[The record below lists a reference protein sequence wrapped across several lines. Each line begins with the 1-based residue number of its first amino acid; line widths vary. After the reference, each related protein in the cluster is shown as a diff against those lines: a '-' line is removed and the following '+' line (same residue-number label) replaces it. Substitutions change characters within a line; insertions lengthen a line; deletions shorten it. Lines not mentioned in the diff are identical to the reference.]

1 MNFAQTPLHRALK
14 LLTRGRGSRLVG
26 AGLCVALLSAC
37 TLSPDYHRPT
47 LATPTQFKQAEGW
60 TQANPSDAIARGAWW
75 EIYGDTGL
83 NALVEELNRNNQT
96 VAQYAAQ
103 YRQAQ
108 ALVRSSRGALFPSLD
123 LSVGKTRSAQGTGSS
138 SSSLSNN
145 SSGIRDT
152 YNAQLGVSWE
162 IDLWGKLREALNA
175 DEASAQASLA
185 DLAAIRLSLQSEL
198 VQNYLQLRVID
209 EQKRLLE
216 ATVAAYARSL
226 RMNENQYRAGV
237 AGPDAVAQ
245 ARTQLKSTEADLI
258 DLAWQRA
265 QYENAIAVLLGKAPA
280 DFALADSK
288 RIPGLP
294 QIPVSLPSQLL
305 ERRPDIASAE
315 RNVMAANANIG
326 VARAAYFPDL
336 SLSMSGGY
344 SSSSFSNWIELPNR
358 YWSVGPSLA
367 MTLFDAGRR
376 SAEVDRTVAVYD
388 QTVAQ
393 YRQTVL
399 DGFKEVENYLVQLK
413 VYGDEAVVRQEALEA
428 ARESLRLT
436 ENQYRAGLIGY
447 LDVVNVQTTA
457 LSNERSVLT
466 LLQGRLV
473 ASVQLIAALGGG
485 WDAQQAFAEADKT
498 P

>member
-1 MNFAQTPLHRALK
+1 MNFAQTPLHRALQM
-14 LLTRGRGSRLVG
+14 LTRGRGSRLVG
-26 AGLCVALLSAC
+26 AGLCAVLLSAC
-37 TLSPDYHRPT
+37 TLSPDYHRPA
-47 LATPTQFKQAEGW
+47 LATPVQFKQAEGW

-75 EIYGDTGL
+75 EIYGDSGL
-83 NALVEELNRNNQT
+83 NALVDELNRNNQT
-96 VAQYAAQ
+96 VAQYEAQ

-145 SSGIRDT
+145 SSGIRNT

-162 IDLWGKLREALNA
+162 IDLWGKLRETLNA
-175 DEASAQASLA
+175 NEASAQASQA
-185 DLAAIRLSLQSEL
+185 DLAAVRLSLQSEL

-216 ATVAAYARSL
+216 ATVAAYERSL

-245 ARTQLKSTEADLI
+245 ARTQLKSTQADLI

-288 RIPGLP
+288 AIPALP
-294 QIPVSLPSQLL
+294 QIPLALPSQLL

-413 VYGDEAVVRQEALEA
+413 VYSDEAVVRQEALEA

-436 ENQYRAGLIGY
+436 ENQYRAGLISY

-457 LSNERSVLT
+457 LSNERSVLS

-485 WDAQQAFAEADKT
+485 WDAQQALAEAGQGH
-498 P
+498 

>member
-1 MNFAQTPLHRALK
+1 MSQR
-14 LLTRGRGSRLVG
+14 LLLSDPSLMRLLGARGSRLL
-26 AGLCVALLSAC
+26 AASLCTAMLSAC
-37 TLSPDYHRPT
+37 TLSPDYQRPDMH
-47 LATPTQFKQAEGW
+47 AAVPFKHAEGW
-60 TQANPSDAIARGAWW
+60 TQATPSDALARGAWW
-75 EIYGDTGL
+75 ELYGDARLNSLVEQL
-83 NALVEELNRNNQT
+83 NAGNQT
-96 VAQYAAQ
+96 VRQYEAQ

-108 ALVRSSRGALFPSLD
+108 ALVRSSRASLFPSLD
-123 LSVGKTRSAQGTGSS
+123 LSASKNRSSQGTGSS

-152 YNAQLGVSWE
+152 YSTQLGVSWE
-162 IDLWGKLREALNA
+162 IDLWGKLREGLNA
-175 DEASAQASLA
+175 NEASAEASFA
-185 DLAAIRLSLQSEL
+185 DMASIRLSQQSEL

-216 ATVAAYARSL
+216 KTLAAYQRSL
-226 RMNENQYRAGV
+226 KMTRNQYQAGV
-237 AGPDAVAQ
+237 SGKDAVAQ
-245 ARTQLKSTEADLI
+245 AQTQLKSTEADLV
-258 DLAWQRA
+258 DLVWQRA
-265 QYENAIAVLLGKAPA
+265 QYENAIAVLLGKLPA
-280 DFALADSK
+280 EFSLAASDD
-288 RIPGLP
+288 IPALP
-294 QIPVSLPSQLL
+294 QIPLSLPSQLL

-315 RNVMAANANIG
+315 RKVMAANANIG

-344 SSSSFSNWIELPNR
+344 SSSSFSNWISLPNR
-358 YWSVGPSLA
+358 FWSVGPSLA
-367 MTLFDAGRR
+367 MTLFDAGKR
-376 SAEVDRTVAVYD
+376 SAEVDRTEAVYD

-399 DGFKEVENYLVQLK
+399 DGFREVENYLVQLK
-413 VYGDEAVVRQEALEA
+413 VYADESQVRQEALES

-436 ENQYRAGLIGY
+436 ENQYKAGLIGY

-485 WDAQQAFAEADKT
+485 WDGKMVSAEE
-498 P
+498 

>member
-1 MNFAQTPLHRALK
+1 MNFAHTRIHRALK
-14 LLTRGRGSRLVG
+14 LLTQGRGSRLLG
-26 AGLCVALLSAC
+26 AGLCVAMLSAC
-37 TLSPDYHRPT
+37 TLSPDYQRPE
-47 LATPTQFKQAEGW
+47 LSTPAQFKQAEGW

-75 EIYGDTGL
+75 EIYDDAQLNGL
-83 NALVEELNRNNQT
+83 IEELNRSNQT
-96 VAQYAAQ
+96 VAQYEAQ

-108 ALVRSSRGALFPSLD
+108 ALVRSSRSALFPSLD
-123 LSVGKTRSAQGTGSS
+123 LTTSKNRSAQGTGSS

-145 SSGIRDT
+145 SSGIRNT

-162 IDLWGKLREALNA
+162 IDLWGKLRDTLNA
-175 DEASAQASLA
+175 NAASAEASLA
-185 DLAAIRLSLQSEL
+185 DMAAIRLSQQSEL

-216 ATVAAYARSL
+216 ATVAAYERSL
-226 RMNENQYRAGV
+226 KMNQNQYRAGV

-245 ARTQLKSTEADLI
+245 ARTQLKTTQADLI

-265 QYENAIAVLLGKAPA
+265 QYENAIAVLMGKAPA
-280 DFALADSK
+280 DFALAASND
-288 RIPGLP
+288 IPALP
-294 QIPVSLPSQLL
+294 QIPVTLPSQLL

-315 RNVMAANANIG
+315 RKVMAANSNIG
-326 VARAAYFPDL
+326 VSRAAYFPDL

-344 SSSSFSNWIELPNR
+344 SSSSFKNWIELPNR
-358 YWSVGPSLA
+358 YWSVGPQLA
-367 MTLFDAGRR
+367 LNLFDAGKR

-436 ENQYRAGLIGY
+436 ENQYKAGLIGY

-485 WDAQQAFAEADKT
+485 WDSQAALAEQ
-498 P
+498 